1 MIVLQ
6 GILAVFVG
14 MASGAVVSGAVFAF
28 IAAIGVV
35 PRMAKRTATE
45 ENIIIY
51 EEAIIWGGILGAA
64 ALVFNYSLP
73 VVPVLV
79 MILSLF
85 MGIFFGVLAMSLAE
99 VLDVLP
105 ILAKRIGIKEGLQWF
120 ILAIALGKATG
131 SLLYFVVSGFH
142 TPGG

>member
-1 MIVLQ
+1 MIIIQ
-6 GILAVFVG
+6 SILAAFVG
-14 MASGAVVSGAVFAF
+14 LASGAVVSGAVFAF

-45 ENIIIY
+45 ESIIIY
-51 EEAIIWGGILGAA
+51 EEAIIWGGIFGATT
-64 ALVFNYSLP
+64 LLFNYSLP
-73 VVPVLV
+73 IWP
-79 MILSLF
+79 MIIIILSLF
-85 MGIFFGVLAMSLAE
+85 VGIFFGVLAMSLAE

-105 ILAKRIGIKEGLQWF
+105 ILASRIAVKEGMLWF
-120 ILAIALGKATG
+120 VLAIALGKAVG